1 MLQGQFLRESPDT
14 KIRQLLKAADEEIQ
28 DKETGLLWPELV
40 EDDLDL
46 TGDIDTL
53 PL

>member
-1 MLQGQFLRESPDT
+1 MRESPDT